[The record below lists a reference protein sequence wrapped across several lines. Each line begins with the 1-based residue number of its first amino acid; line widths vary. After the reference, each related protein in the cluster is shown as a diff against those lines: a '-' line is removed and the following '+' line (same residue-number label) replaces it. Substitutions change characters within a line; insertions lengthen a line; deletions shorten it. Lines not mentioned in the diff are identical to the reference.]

1 MEQDSLSISW
11 KNLPWNKFQK
21 KVFHLQCKIYEAKQ
35 NNNYKSIRRLQKLL
49 IKSKSVHYLAVKKTT
64 DSYLVRNLF
73 LSDEEKMKF
82 ANEVNSRLNTWKYVA
97 IKLSNYRKISSHD
110 FNLFIKN
117 EIIQSIWK
125 LALEPLYLSNCFLQK
140 KEVDYFK
147 WSKSVLTEK
156 LLKIKT
162 ILFILH

>member
-11 KNLPWNKFQK
+11 KNLPWNKFKK

-49 IKSKSVHYLAVKKTT
+49 LKSKSVHYLAVKKTT
-64 DSYLVRNLF
+64 DSYAIKNLF

-82 ANEVNSRLNTWKYVA
+82 ASEISTRLNTWKYIS
-97 IKLSNYRKISSHD
+97 IKLSNYHKRNNHN

-125 LALEPLYLSNCFLQK
+125 LVLEVRHS
-140 KEVDYFK
+140 
-147 WSKSVLTEK
+147 
-156 LLKIKT
+156 
-162 ILFILH
+162 